1 MTWLLWFRFLLL
13 AMLLA
18 LAGMLAWSAAADRE

>member
-18 LAGMLAWSAAADRE
+18 LAGVVAWSVAVDRE